1 MPRDWFDRRPVLLL
15 LVLTAGLWHQ
25 LLFSDR
31 FTYLHTPDL
40 TGQVL
45 PWMQVQA
52 EAWQAGEFPVWDPYV
67 RAGQPLL
74 GQMQPGAA
82 FPLNWPL
89 FLAPLDEGGHIRR
102 RLVDLHFGLIHL
114 LAACFA
120 YLLARTLGRSH
131 FASILCGLLFSSAGY
146 VGGVG
151 WPQMLNGAVWLPAVL
166 ALWHRAADRRS
177 LPFAV
182 LAGGALGL
190 AFLSG
195 HHQTPFYAALVVAA
209 FAAAHLWSS
218 DGPSRLRRLSLPV
231 VLFAVAALVASLQLL
246 PALEYGGDAYRWV
259 GLEEPIGPGDD
270 VPYSV
275 HRDQRLYA
283 VSLLGLVVPP
293 LAFQVDTFITWIALL
308 AALYAAAT
316 LWKNQ
321 PVRSYA
327 LLGVGALLFS
337 TGPFSPLHGWVY
349 SFIPFAD
356 QARSPSHA
364 VYVFQL
370 ALFVLAAFGVDRLLE
385 RLHEDFPIW
394 KSGIRVLVGFGLL
407 SWLLLFSRTPMG
419 EMEAEP
425 GDAIML
431 SALFALLLAALLT
444 AWRREAVSLASFR
457 TLLVLLLM
465 SEIYA
470 AGWTKRV
477 DLQDPKHSAATLA
490 RYEKLR
496 PVMEF
501 LKQQPGPFRFEL
513 EADES
518 GSVSI
523 GAWHGLEQTD
533 GFVASLQSATQT
545 VYDRAGWERAPM
557 LLNTVYTV
565 AREPTRSNQE
575 RVFED
580 PVNGWNVYRNLDA
593 MPRAWLVSAL
603 DSLDPLEQ
611 GSARILDWSPTA
623 ARIQVQSPTGG
634 YLVIAQAAAPGWNA
648 PLVHA
653 SGLQAVQ
660 VSSPG
665 ASVVEVR
672 YSAPGVHLGAGLS
685 GLGFVLCIG
694 AVVVV
699 RRRPSGDVG

>member
-1 MPRDWFDRRPVLLL
+1 MSRDWFERRPVLI
-15 LVLTAGLWHQ
+15 LVVLAAGLWHQ

-52 EAWQAGEFPVWDPYV
+52 EAWHRGEFPVWDPYV

-89 FLAPLDEGGHIRR
+89 FLAPLDGAGKIRR
-102 RLVDLHFGLIHL
+102 RMVDLHFGLMHL
-114 LAACFA
+114 LAALLA
-120 YLLARTLGRSH
+120 YALARTLGRSR
-131 FASILCGLLFSSAGY
+131 FASVLCGLLYSSAGY

-151 WPQMLNGAVWLPAVL
+151 WPQMLNGAVWLPLVL
-166 ALWHRAADRRS
+166 ALSHRAADRAS
-177 LPFAV
+177 LAFGV

-195 HHQTPFYAALVVAA
+195 HHQTPFYAALAVGALSLARVER
-209 FAAAHLWSS
+209 S
-218 DGPSRLRRLSLPV
+218 DLRRGLAVPV
-231 VLFAVAALVASLQLL
+231 VLFVVAVLVASLQIL

-293 LAFQVDTFITWIALL
+293 LAFQVDTFVTWIALL
-308 AALYAAAT
+308 GALYAAAT
-316 LWKNQ
+316 RWKERM
-321 PVRSYA
+321 VRTYGF
-327 LLGVGALLFS
+327 LGLGALLFS

-349 SFIPFAD
+349 SLVPFAD

-364 VYVFQL
+364 IYVFQL
-370 ALFVLAAFGVDRLLE
+370 CVFVLAAFGVDRLLE
-385 RLHEDFPIW
+385 RLETDLPLW
-394 KSGIRVLVGFGLL
+394 KIGVRVLVGFGVLA
-407 SWLLLFSRTPMG
+407 WLLVLSRTPMG

-444 AWRREAVSLASFR
+444 AWRRGALEAEAFRVLLAA
-457 TLLVLLLM
+457 LLV

-470 AGWTKRV
+470 AGWTKRI
-477 DLQDPKHSAATLA
+477 DLEDPKHASATVA

-501 LKQQPGPFRFEL
+501 LQAQPGLFRFEL
-513 EADES
+513 EADEA

-533 GFVASLQSATQT
+533 GFVASLQRPTQAL
-545 VYDRAGWERAPM
+545 YDRVGWERAPL

-565 AREPTRSNQE
+565 AKEPTRGGQE

-580 PVNGWNVYRNLDA
+580 PVNGWNVYRNPEA
-593 MPRAWLVSAL
+593 YPRAWLVATL
-603 DSLDPLEQ
+603 DSAEPLEQ
-611 GSARILDWSPTA
+611 GSATVAEWSPA
-623 ARIQVQSPTGG
+623 SARIDVESPSSA
-634 YLVIAQAAAPGWNA
+634 YLVVAMPAAAGWNA
-648 PLVHA
+648 PETHA
-653 SGLQAVQ
+653 TGLLAFPVAA
-660 VSSPG
+660 G
-665 ASVVEVR
+665 ASTVELEYR
-672 YSAPGVHLGAGLS
+672 APGLRLGAALS
-685 GLGFVLCIG
+685 GVGVLLCLGALVLI
-694 AVVVV
+694 
-699 RRRPSGDVG
+699 RRSRETAIH

>member
-1 MPRDWFDRRPVLLL
+1 MSRDWFDRRPVLLL
-15 LVLTAGLWHQ
+15 LILTAGLWHQ

-31 FTYLHTPDL
+31 FSYLHTPDL

-52 EAWQAGEFPVWDPYV
+52 EAWHSGEFPVWDPYV
-67 RAGQPLL
+67 RGGQPLL

-89 FLAPLDEGGHIRR
+89 FLAPLDEDGHIRR

-114 LAACFA
+114 LAAWFA

-131 FASILCGLLFSSAGY
+131 FASILAGLLFSSAGY
-146 VGGVG
+146 VGGLG
-151 WPQMLNGAVWLPAVL
+151 WPQMLNGAIWLPLVL
-166 ALWHRAADRRS
+166 SLWHRAADRLS
-177 LPFAV
+177 WPYAV
-182 LAGGALGL
+182 LSGGVLGL

-195 HHQTPFYAALVVAA
+195 HHQTPFYAALAVGAFAVVHVVRNSGHSPIRRLALPAA
-209 FAAAHLWSS
+209 LFAAALLVSS
-218 DGPSRLRRLSLPV
+218 Y
-231 VLFAVAALVASLQLL
+231 QLL
-246 PALEYGGDAYRWV
+246 PALEYGGDAFRWV
-259 GLEEPIGPGDD
+259 GLEEPIGPGDE

-293 LAFQVDTFITWIALL
+293 LAFQVDTFVTWIALL
-308 AALYAAAT
+308 GALFAVVT
-316 LWKNQ
+316 GWSERH
-321 PVRSYA
+321 VRGYTF
-327 LLGVGALLFS
+327 LGLGALLFS

-370 ALFVLAAFGVDRLLE
+370 AVFVLAAFGVDRVLE
-385 RLHEDFPIW
+385 RQEQEITIW
-394 KSGIRVLVGFGLL
+394 KYGIRALVGFGAL

-431 SALFALLLAALLT
+431 SALFAVLLAALIS
-444 AWRREAVSLASFR
+444 AWGRHAVSPVAFR
-457 TLLVLLLM
+457 TLLTLLLI

-477 DLQDPKHSAATLA
+477 DLQDPKHSGATVA
-490 RYEKLR
+490 RYEKLA
-496 PVMEF
+496 PAMAF
-501 LKQQPGPFRFEL
+501 LKQQPGPFRFEMGP
-513 EADES
+513 DDS

-533 GFVASLQSATQT
+533 GFVASLQRATQDL
-545 VYDRAGWERAPM
+545 YDRAGWEQAPL
-557 LLNTVYTV
+557 LLNTVYTL
-565 AREPTRSNQE
+565 AKEPTRANQD

-580 PVNGWNVYRNLDA
+580 PINGWNVYRNLDA
-593 MPRAWLVSAL
+593 RPRAWLV
-603 DSLDPLEQ
+603 DSLELLEASEQ
-611 GSARILDWSPTA
+611 GSATVLEWGTTSSRIAVESNVPA
-623 ARIQVQSPTGG
+623 
-634 YLVIAQAAAPGWNA
+634 YLLVSQAAAAGWNA
-648 PLVHA
+648 PLVHT
-653 SGLQAVQ
+653 SGLQAFEVPAGATEVQ
-660 VSSPG
+660 L
-665 ASVVEVR
+665 E
-672 YSAPGVHLGAGLS
+672 YSAPGLRLGTTLSCLGL
-685 GLGFVLCIG
+685 VLCLTALFIVRQPG
-694 AVVVV
+694 A
-699 RRRPSGDVG
+699 